1 MIAMAKH
8 WRTLRN
14 PGGSGFPSRPGY
26 ALLVVLIVVAVVSLV
41 AYQFT
46 DAMTSEYVAA
56 ARTTDVVQARL
67 NALSGIHYA
76 AAMLAD
82 PNSTIED
89 PFDNPNLANVAIRPT
104 ENPRQDARFALIAVA
119 SDGNGGYLTRYG
131 ISDEGGK
138 LNLNALIQLDTS
150 GQLLHDVL
158 LTLPNMT
165 EEIADAIVDW
175 IDPDDTERT
184 AGAESPYY
192 LGLEQPYRAKNGPL
206 NTLDELL
213 LVRGVTWQLLYGTDR
228 NRNGIADDSPQ
239 GGDVL
244 DRGWADYLTVYGREL
259 NADRD
264 GAARIYLGESDDLN
278 TFHQNLTTAIGSEL
292 ADYIL
297 AYKLFDVSRVSPSS
311 GTTNR
316 TGSTSNTITGTPEQL
331 SQAVQ
336 AALRGRPTNRR
347 RLRSV
352 LSLVGTQVTLP
363 AASSNTSSPAAAG
376 NSRNTI
382 GGANASGNTPPKI
395 VVPCPLNDP
404 AVLAERLPE
413 LLDRTTGR
421 EDYEMVPRLNILT
434 APREALLA
442 LTAMSVSQ
450 SAGRRQRSSS
460 STPPL
465 TETDVDAI
473 ISARESLSP
482 LDPDA
487 QTAAWLVTSAGISPS
502 TFTRLERFIT
512 GRSMI
517 YRVQSLGYF
526 SQGGPVARIE
536 AVIDTNQGTPR
547 IVHIRDLTDLDI
559 PRGFQPPR

>member
-1 MIAMAKH
+1 MIAACKP
-8 WRTLRN
+8 WR
-14 PGGSGFPSRPGY
+14 SGRPFPSCHGAREGY
-26 ALLVVLIVVAVVSLV
+26 ALLVVLLVVAVVSLV

-56 ARTTDVVQARL
+56 VRTTDVVQARL
-67 NALSGIHYA
+67 NALSGIYYA
-76 AAMLAD
+76 AAMMAD
-82 PNSTIED
+82 PNAAIED

-104 ENPRQDARFALIAVA
+104 ENLRQDPRFTLLSVV
-119 SDGNGGYLTRYG
+119 SDGNGGYTTRYG

-138 LNLNALIQLDTS
+138 LNLNALIQLDTT
-150 GQLLHDVL
+150 GQLLHDAL

-175 IDPDDTERT
+175 LDPDDNERT
-184 AGAESPYY
+184 AGAESGYY
-192 LGLEQPYRAKNGPL
+192 LSLEQPYRAKNGPL

-213 LVRGVTWQLLYGTDR
+213 LVRGVTVQLLYGNDR
-228 NRNGIADDSPQ
+228 NRNGIADDTPQ
-239 GGDVL
+239 ASSGV

-264 GAARIYLGESDDLN
+264 GAARIYLGESDDLR
-278 TFHQNLTTAIGSEL
+278 TFHQTLTNAVGSDL

-297 AYKLFDVSRVSPSS
+297 AYKLFDVSQVSSS
-311 GTTNR
+311 AGATTAGNNSS
-316 TGSTSNTITGTPEQL
+316 STVVGTPEQL

-336 AALRGRPTNRR
+336 AALRGQPTNRR

-363 AASSNTSSPAAAG
+363 AT
-376 NSRNTI
+376 
-382 GGANASGNTPPKI
+382 ASGSPSTVAGGGRNPPGSGNANNTPPKI

-421 EDYEMVPRLNILT
+421 EDFEMIPRLNILT

-450 SAGRRQRSSS
+450 AAGRRRRMSPSS
-460 STPPL
+460 PPL
-465 TETDVDAI
+465 TEANVDAI
-473 ISARESLSP
+473 ISARASLSP
-482 LDPDA
+482 TDPDA
-487 QTAAWLVTSAGISPS
+487 QTAAWLVTTVGIAPS
-502 TFTRLERFIT
+502 TFARLERFIT

-526 SQGGPVARIE
+526 SQGGPLARIE

-547 IVHIRDLTDLDI
+547 IVHIRDLTELDI